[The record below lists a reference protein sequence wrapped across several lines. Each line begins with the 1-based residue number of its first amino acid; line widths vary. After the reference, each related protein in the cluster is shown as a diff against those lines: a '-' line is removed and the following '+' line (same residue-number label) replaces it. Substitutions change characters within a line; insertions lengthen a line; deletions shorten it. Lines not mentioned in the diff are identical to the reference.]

1 MSKETEE
8 EYIKRQR
15 QRKAKALQK
24 AEGIK
29 YTTAL
34 RRVIAAEDTGS
45 PGDHIELG
53 GEHD

>member
-1 MSKETEE
+1 MSETQE
-8 EYIKRQR
+8 EYDKRQR
-15 QRKAKALQK
+15 KRKARELQK
-24 AEGIK
+24 AEGIN

>member
-1 MSKETEE
+1 MSEMQE
-8 EYIKRQR
+8 EYDKRQR

-29 YTTAL
+29 YTEAL
-34 RRVIAAEDTGS
+34 RRVIEAEDTGS

-53 GEHD
+53 GQHD